1 MAETKRDYYEVLGV
15 EKGADDAAIKS
26 AYRKL
31 AKQYHPDLHPGDKEA
46 EAKFKEVNEAYSVL
60 SDAEKRAAYDRYG
73 HAAFDPSMG
82 GGGGGS
88 GFGSGFGGVDFGD
101 IFSSFFGG
109 GGGSRRSARMDGE
122 DVALRVYLSFDEAFA
137 GVKRDVKFD
146 RIEKCAD
153 CGGTGAEKGSKIE
166 TCSVCHGRGT
176 VVTQRQTLLGMMQ
189 SEQTCQACRG
199 TGKAIKNP
207 CKNCRGSGYVKLT
220 KTLEVSIPA
229 GIDDG
234 QRIVLRGQG
243 NAGRNGGVAGDLLI
257 EVRVRPHELF
267 ERRGSNLYC
276 EIPIAFTDAAL
287 GAEIEVPTM
296 TGKTKFQIP
305 EGTQTGTEFT
315 VKGQGMP
322 SVSSKRRG
330 DLIFSVNVEVPKG
343 LNGAQKKILSEFAK
357 SCGEGNNVKKS
368 NFFKKFLRK

>member
-1 MAETKRDYYEVLGV
+1 MAEAKRDYYEVLGV
-15 EKGADDAAIKS
+15 DKGADDAAIKS

-46 EAKFKEVNEAYSVL
+46 EAKFKEVNEAYTVL

-82 GGGGGS
+82 GGGGS
-88 GFGSGFGGVDFGD
+88 GFGGGFGGVDFGD

-109 GGGSRRSARMDGE
+109 GASRRSTRMDGE

-153 CGGTGAEKGSKIE
+153 CGGTGAEKGSKVE

-199 TGKAIKNP
+199 TGKSIKNP

-243 NAGRNGGVAGDLLI
+243 NSGRNGGMAGDLLI

-296 TGKTKFQIP
+296 TGKTKFTIP

-330 DLIFSVNVEVPKG
+330 DLIFAVNVEVPKG
-343 LNGAQKKILSEFAK
+343 LNGQQKKILSEFAK
-357 SCGEGNNVKKS
+357 SCGDGNNVKKS
-368 NFFKKFLRK
+368 NFFKKFLKK

>member
-46 EAKFKEVNEAYSVL
+46 EAKFKEANEAYSVL

-82 GGGGGS
+82 GGGAGGA
-88 GFGSGFGGVDFGD
+88 GFGGFGGFDMGD

-109 GGGSRRSARMDGE
+109 GGAGRRSARMDGE
-122 DVALRVYLSFDEAFA
+122 DVALRIYLSFDEAFA

-189 SEQTCQACRG
+189 SEQTCQAGRG
-199 TGKAIKNP
+199 TGKSIKTP
-207 CKNCRGSGYVKLT
+207 CKNGRGSGYVKLT

-243 NAGRNGGVAGDLLI
+243 NAGRNGGAPGDLLI

-267 ERRGSNLYC
+267 ERRGGNLYC
-276 EIPIAFTDAAL
+276 EIPITFTDAAL

-296 TGKTKFQIP
+296 TGKTKFTIP
-305 EGTQTGTEFT
+305 EGTQSGTEFT

-322 SVSSKRRG
+322 SVSSKRKG
-330 DLIFSVNVEVPKG
+330 DLIFAVTVEVPRG
-343 LNGAQKKILSEFAK
+343 LSSQQKKMLNEFAK
-357 SCGEGNNVKKS
+357 SCGDGNNAKKS
-368 NFFKKFLRK
+368 SFLRKFLKK

>member
-31 AKQYHPDLHPGDKEA
+31 AKQYHPDLHPGDKAA
-46 EAKFKEVNEAYSVL
+46 EARFKEVNEAYSIL

-82 GGGGGS
+82 GGGAGGA
-88 GFGSGFGGVDFGD
+88 GFGGFGGFDMGD
-101 IFSSFFGG
+101 IFSSFFGDG
-109 GGGSRRSARMDGE
+109 GASRRSARMDGE
-122 DVALRVYLSFDEAFA
+122 DVALRIYLSFDEAFA
-137 GVKRDVKFD
+137 GVKRDVKFN

-199 TGKAIKNP
+199 TGKTIKNP

-220 KTLEVSIPA
+220 KTLEVAIPA

-243 NAGRNGGVAGDLLI
+243 NAGRNGGAPGDLLI

-267 ERRGSNLYC
+267 ERRGGNLYC
-276 EIPIAFTDAAL
+276 EIPITFADAAL

-296 TGKTKFQIP
+296 TGKTKFTIP
-305 EGTQTGTEFT
+305 EGTQSGTEFT

-322 SVSSKRRG
+322 SVSSKRKG
-330 DLIFSVNVEVPKG
+330 DLIFAVNVEVPKG
-343 LNGAQKKILSEFAK
+343 LSSQQKKLLNEFAK
-357 SCGEGNNVKKS
+357 SCGEGNNVKRS
-368 NFFKKFLRK
+368 SFLRKFLKK

>member
-1 MAETKRDYYEVLGV
+1 MAETNRDYYEVLGV
-15 EKGADDAAIKS
+15 DKGADDAAIKS

-31 AKQYHPDLHPGDKEA
+31 AKQYHPDLHPGDKAA

-82 GGGGGS
+82 GGGGGA
-88 GFGSGFGGVDFGD
+88 GFGGFGGFDMGD

-109 GGGSRRSARMDGE
+109 GGASRRSARMDGE
-122 DVALRVYLSFDEAFA
+122 DVALRVYLSFDEAYA

-199 TGKAIKNP
+199 TGKSIKNP

-257 EVRVRPHELF
+257 EVRVRPHDLF
-267 ERRGSNLYC
+267 ERRGSNLFC
-276 EIPIAFTDAAL
+276 EIPITFTDAAL

-296 TGKTKFQIP
+296 TGKTKFTIP
-305 EGTQTGTEFT
+305 EGTQSGAEFT

-322 SVSSKRRG
+322 SVSSKRKG
-330 DLIFSVNVEVPKG
+330 DLIFAVTVEVPKG
-343 LNGAQKKILSEFAK
+343 LNASQKKLLNEFAK
-357 SCGEGNNVKKS
+357 SCGDGNNAKRSGFLKRFLKK
-368 NFFKKFLRK
+368 

>member
-31 AKQYHPDLHPGDKEA
+31 AKQYHPDLHPGDKAA
-46 EAKFKEVNEAYSVL
+46 EAKFKEVNEAYSIL

-82 GGGGGS
+82 GGGAGGA
-88 GFGSGFGGVDFGD
+88 GFGGFGGFDMGD

-109 GGGSRRSARMDGE
+109 GGASRRSARMDGE
-122 DVALRVYLSFDEAFA
+122 DVALRVFLSFDEAFA

-153 CGGTGAEKGSKIE
+153 CGGTGAEKGSKVE

-199 TGKAIKNP
+199 TGKSIKNP

-243 NAGRNGGVAGDLLI
+243 NAGRNGGAPGDLLI
-257 EVRVRPHELF
+257 EVRVRPHDLF

-276 EIPIAFTDAAL
+276 EIPITFADAAL

-296 TGKTKFQIP
+296 TGKTKFTIP
-305 EGTQTGTEFT
+305 EGTQSGSEFT

-322 SVSSKRRG
+322 SVSSKRKG
-330 DLIFSVNVEVPKG
+330 DLIFAVTVEVPKG
-343 LNGAQKKILSEFAK
+343 LNANQKKLLSEFAR
-357 SCGEGNNVKKS
+357 SCGDGNNAKRS
-368 NFFKKFLRK
+368 SFLRKFLRK

>member
-15 EKGADDAAIKS
+15 DKGADDAAIKS

-31 AKQYHPDLHPGDKEA
+31 AKQYHPDLHPGDKAA

-82 GGGGGS
+82 GGGGGA
-88 GFGSGFGGVDFGD
+88 GFGGFGGFDMGD

-109 GGGSRRSARMDGE
+109 GGASRRSARMDGE
-122 DVALRVYLSFDEAFA
+122 DVALRVYLSFDEAYA

-199 TGKAIKNP
+199 TGKSIKNP

-257 EVRVRPHELF
+257 EVRVRPHDLF
-267 ERRGSNLYC
+267 ERRGSNLFC
-276 EIPIAFTDAAL
+276 EIPITFTDAAL

-296 TGKTKFQIP
+296 TGKTKFTIP
-305 EGTQTGTEFT
+305 EGTQSGAEFT

-322 SVSSKRRG
+322 SVSSKRKG
-330 DLIFSVNVEVPKG
+330 DLIFAVTVEVPKG
-343 LNGAQKKILSEFAK
+343 LNASQKKLLNEFAK
-357 SCGEGNNVKKS
+357 SCGDGNNAKRSGFLKRFLKK
-368 NFFKKFLRK
+368 

>member
-31 AKQYHPDLHPGDKEA
+31 AKQYHPDLHPGDKAA

-82 GGGGGS
+82 GGGGGA
-88 GFGSGFGGVDFGD
+88 GFGGFGGFDMGD

-109 GGGSRRSARMDGE
+109 GARRQSARADGE
-122 DVALRVYLSFDEAFA
+122 DVALRIYLSFDEAFS

-146 RIEKCAD
+146 RVEKCAD
-153 CGGTGAEKGSKIE
+153 CGGTGAEKGSKVE

-176 VVTQRQTLLGMMQ
+176 VLTQRQTLLGMMQ

-220 KTLEVSIPA
+220 KTLEVTIPA

-243 NAGRNGGVAGDLLI
+243 HAGRNGGAAGDLLI

-276 EIPIAFTDAAL
+276 EIPISFVDAAL
-287 GAEIEVPTM
+287 GAEIDVPTM

-305 EGTQTGTEFT
+305 EGTQSGAEFT
-315 VKGQGMP
+315 IKGQGMP
-322 SVSSKRRG
+322 SVSSKRKG
-330 DLIFSVNVEVPKG
+330 DLIFSVFVEVPKG
-343 LNGAQKKILSEFAK
+343 LSSQQKKILSEFAK
-357 SCGEGNNVKKS
+357 SCGDGNNQKKS
-368 NFFKKFLRK
+368 SFFKKFLKK